1 MLTALQIR
9 LVSERKSKR
18 IQQCKYHEL
27 QARLFEVWDQ
37 YEAKESAKSLLK
49 ACSHLNGARES

>member
-18 IQQCKYHEL
+18 IQRCKYHEL

-49 ACSHLNGARES
+49 ACSHLNGPRES

>member
-18 IQQCKYHEL
+18 IQRHKYHEL

-37 YEAKESAKSLLK
+37 YETKESAKSLLK
-49 ACSHLNGARES
+49 VCSHLNGLRKS